1 MSTIG
6 KFFVV
11 LNLALAALFV
21 GASASL
27 IAEAESFR
35 TKYEGAVETHA
46 GEVADLNAQVADWTS
61 KYQDAMNENRRLQQ
75 QNGQLAADKSALEE
89 SLASERQSNTELT
102 ERLQGIEGKL
112 ADLEGTNREQT
123 NRISELTRQNETLR
137 GERDDALDSRD
148 GALAQATQATEAM
161 QLAQGQASD
170 LSLALARETERAD
183 EAEAQ
188 LDAVVTHTGVDPATI
203 NNQPQLEG
211 LVLSTETANDTTYVV
226 INIGKQ
232 AGVKVGYTF
241 DVYNGATYKGRI
253 KVQTVNET
261 KAAATLEVP
270 GNGSLASGD
279 RIATRL

>member
-27 IAEAESFR
+27 IAEAESYR
-35 TKYEGAVETHA
+35 TQYEEAVETHA
-46 GEVADLNAQVADWTS
+46 TEISDLEAESADWQS
-61 KYQDAMNENRRLQQ
+61 KYNDAIAENQRLLQQ
-75 QNGQLAADKSALEE
+75 KGQLEADKSALEE
-89 SLASERQSNTELT
+89 SLATERQTNTELT

-123 NRISELTRQNETLR
+123 NRIAELTRQNETLR
-137 GERDDALDSRD
+137 SERDDALDERD
-148 GALAQATQATEAM
+148 AALAQATQATEAM
-161 QLAQGQASD
+161 QLAQGEASD
-170 LSLALARETERAD
+170 LALALARETERAE

-188 LDAVVTHTGVDPATI
+188 LDALVTYTGVDPATI

-211 LVLSTETANDTTYVV
+211 LVLSTEKANDTTYVV
-226 INIGKQ
+226 INIGKNS
-232 AGVKVGYTF
+232 GVKVGYTF

-270 GNGSLASGD
+270 GNGTLAAGD

>member
-35 TKYEGAVETHA
+35 QKYEGAVETHA
-46 GEVADLNAQVADWTS
+46 SAVADLNAQVADWS
-61 KYQDAMNENRRLQQ
+61 SRHQDAVNEKNRLFQA
-75 QNGQLAADKSALEE
+75 NTQLSGEKSALEE
-89 SLASERQSNTELT
+89 SLATERQANTEMA

-123 NRISELTRQNETLR
+123 NRITELTGQNETLR

-148 GALAQATQATEAM
+148 SALAAATAAAEAM

-170 LSLALARETERAD
+170 LSLALARETDRGN

-188 LDAVVTHTGVDPATI
+188 LDAIVKYTGVDPATI
-203 NNQPQLEG
+203 NSQPQLEG

-270 GNGSLASGD
+270 GNGALASGD